1 MFLRIL
7 LALAIAMGGAS
18 IAVSLLKIKP
28 RVEKAEKGE
37 KENMRKFQAE
47 QTAKNQVTA
56 ELNTTKQT
64 LDTTKSELETT
75 KTSLA
80 AKTSEVEKANKDI
93 ADLNGQLTKSKGET
107 QAAIQANAEFVKF
120 GKTMAEIKDVFAK
133 LPVVTKERDVYTSE
147 NKILQVQVN
156 KLENRIR
163 EIDKNSVLAPAV
175 RLPLGLSGK
184 VTSVDPRYEFIIITV
199 GAKQGAKVD
208 GEMMVTRGGELI
220 GKVRIATVETDYSVA
235 NVIQSWKK
243 KDVVEG
249 DTVVVQ

>member
-18 IAVSLLKIKP
+18 IAVSFLKVKP
-28 RVEKAEKGE
+28 RIEKAEKGE
-37 KENMRKFQAE
+37 KENMRKY
-47 QTAKNQVTA
+47 QTEVSAKAQVVA

-80 AKTSEVEKANKDI
+80 GKTAEVEKATKDI
-93 ADLNGQLTKSKGET
+93 ADLNGKVSQREKEIADIK
-107 QAAIQANAEFVKF
+107 AANADFVAF
-120 GKTMAEIKDVFAK
+120 GKTMAEIKEVYAK

-163 EIDKNSVLAPAV
+163 EIDKNSILAPAV

-184 VTSVDPRYEFIIITV
+184 VTSVDPRYEFIIISV

-208 GEMMVTRGGELI
+208 GEMMVTRGGELV

>member
-18 IAVSLLKIKP
+18 IAVSFLKVKP
-28 RVEKAEKGE
+28 RIEKAEKGE
-37 KENMRKFQAE
+37 KDNLGKYQREVSEKGKVQAE
-47 QTAKNQVTA
+47 LA
-56 ELNTTKQT
+56 TTKQT
-64 LDTTKSELETT
+64 LETTQGELATT

-80 AKTSEVEKANKDI
+80 DKTKEAEAAVASAAKLQQDLTTAKA
-93 ADLNGQLTKSKGET
+93 ET
-107 QAAIQANAEFVKF
+107 QKVKDQSKDFFEF
-120 GKTMAEIKDVFAK
+120 GKSVAEIKATYAK
-133 LPVVTKERDVYTSE
+133 LEQTTKERDVFTAE
-147 NKILQVQVN
+147 NKVLQVQVN

-163 EIDKNSVLAPAV
+163 EIDKNSILAPAV

-184 VTSVDPRYEFIIITV
+184 VSSVDPRYDFVIITV
-199 GAKQGAKVD
+199 GAKQGSKVD
-208 GEMMVTRGGELI
+208 GEMIVTRNGEVI

>member
-18 IAVSLLKIKP
+18 IAVSFLKVKP
-28 RVEKAEKGE
+28 RIEKAEKGE
-37 KENMRKFQAE
+37 KENMRKY
-47 QTAKNQVTA
+47 QTEVSAKAQVVA

-80 AKTSEVEKANKDI
+80 GKTAEVEKATKDI
-93 ADLNGQLTKSKGET
+93 SELNGQLATAK
-107 QAAIQANAEFVKF
+107 AATEAAKEANREFVEF
-120 GKTMAEIKDVFAK
+120 GKPMSDIKKTYAQ
-133 LPVVTKERDVYTSE
+133 LPIVTKERDVYTSE

-163 EIDKNSVLAPAV
+163 EIDKNSILAPAV

-184 VTSVDPRYEFIIITV
+184 VTSVDPRYEFIIISV

>member
-18 IAVSLLKIKP
+18 IAVSFLKVKP
-28 RVEKAEKGE
+28 RIEKAEKGE
-37 KENMRKFQAE
+37 KDNMQKYQAE
-47 QTAKNQVTA
+47 VAAKGRVVA

-64 LDTTKSELETT
+64 LETTQNELTTT

-80 AKTSEVEKANKDI
+80 AKTTEAEAATAKA
-93 ADLNGQLTKSKGET
+93 AGLEGELAKSKAET
-107 QAAIQANAEFVKF
+107 QKVIAASKDFFDF
-120 GKTMAEIKDVFAK
+120 GKSVPEIKTTYAN
-133 LPVVTKERDVYTSE
+133 LEQRTKERDVFSSE

-184 VTSVDPRYEFIIITV
+184 VTSVDPRYEFVIITV
-199 GAKQGAKVD
+199 GARQGAKVD

-235 NVIQSWKK
+235 NVIQAWKK